1 MQSEVLSPYL
11 IAIIAGWLVAQGAK
25 YFIVAIK
32 RRSFDHI
39 RQLYLSG
46 NMPSAHT
53 ATVTALVTTVAL
65 RDGVASGLFG
75 VVALLA
81 GIVMYDAVMVRRSSG
96 EQGTAIQQ
104 LIKESGSKV
113 PLPRAAKGH
122 KPSEVVVGALL
133 GAIIG
138 LVVFLATK

>member
-1 MQSEVLSPYL
+1 MLHEIFSPYL
-11 IAIIAGWLVAQGAK
+11 IAIVAGWVVAQGAK
-25 YFIVAIK
+25 YFIVALK
-32 RRSFDHI
+32 NRSFDHI

-53 ATVTALVTTVAL
+53 ATVLALVTMIAL
-65 RDGVASGLFG
+65 RDGLGSGLFG
-75 VVALLA
+75 VAALLA

-96 EQGTAIQQ
+96 EQGMAIQQ
-104 LIKESGSKV
+104 LIRESGSKV

-122 KPSEVVVGALL
+122 KPLEVLVGALL
-133 GAIIG
+133 GCVIG